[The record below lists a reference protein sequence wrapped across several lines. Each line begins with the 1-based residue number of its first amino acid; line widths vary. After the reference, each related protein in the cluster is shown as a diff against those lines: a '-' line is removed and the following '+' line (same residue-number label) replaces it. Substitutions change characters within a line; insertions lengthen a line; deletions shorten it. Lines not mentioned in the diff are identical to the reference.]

1 MFLLNRP
8 FDLALNLGVS
18 FGSDAH
24 EDAIQKVLHVSHKY
38 GKKAAIF
45 CKFGRAKEV
54 DKADDAYFA
63 LYRHKWRPSSGPCG
77 AGFRYDQCRHGR
89 GCPIAGIRCSY
100 VQRIGTAVESRLRL
114 LVGGPSNLISE
125 LSHKSIA

>member
-38 GKKAAIF
+38 GKKAAIY
-45 CKFGRAKEV
+45 CKFGTEE
-54 DKADDAYFA
+54 
-63 LYRHKWRPSSGPCG
+63 
-77 AGFRYDQCRHGR
+77 R
-89 GCPIAGIRCSY
+89 G
-100 VQRIGTAVESRLRL
+100 
-114 LVGGPSNLISE
+114 
-125 LSHKSIA
+125 